1 MYGIAFAAHVGFVET
16 DIVESANNSVVFRA
30 GNHQFFTVDVN
41 RIVFDKVD
49 CHGSFGHEHRVL
61 VFVQFG
67 IMPFDD
73 ASIDGILYFDVS
85 RCRGKFPISI
95 IIQTIAFNQAVVVFD
110 VGFPKKMGQISFGVI
125 KPFFGINIIGFA
137 GNGRWAKK
145 VGMPR
150 IAVIIQMIGLDDVLW
165 IGDGDCREELE
176 LFLGNIIFPGLAF
189 QRIVPV
195 GNRSVRIVID
205 FLCVAVKVDGVGD
218 QGGFR

>member
-1 MYGIAFAAHVGFVET
+1 MCQIF
-16 DIVESANNSVVFRA
+16 
-30 GNHQFFTVDVN
+30 
-41 RIVFDKVD
+41 
-49 CHGSFGHEHRVL
+49 
-61 VFVQFG
+61 FG
-67 IMPFDD
+67 I
-73 ASIDGILYFDVS
+73 
-85 RCRGKFPISI
+85 
-95 IIQTIAFNQAVVVFD
+95 
-110 VGFPKKMGQISFGVI
+110 I